1 MAWRKKKECFVHLL
15 PFPSLFDMFWN
26 LLCLDER
33 NGARQEKK
41 KDQLIS
47 CGYTTTY
54 QVLPVSLLE

>member
-1 MAWRKKKECFVHLL
+1 MEEKNELFVHLL

-26 LLCLDER
+26 LLCLDEG
-33 NGARQEKK
+33 NWARQEK

>member
-1 MAWRKKKECFVHLL
+1 MEKKNELFVHLL
-15 PFPSLFDMFWN
+15 PN
-26 LLCLDER
+26 LLCLDEG
-33 NGARQEKK
+33 NGARQEK